1 MAQESY
7 RCIMNTIAFYI
18 CLAFYVY
25 HNNILNG
32 NTDMKSLSF
41 QSSVLLGII
50 ALLNRR

>member
-1 MAQESY
+1 
-7 RCIMNTIAFYI
+7 MNTIAFYI
-18 CLAFYVY
+18 CLGFYGY
-25 HNNILNG
+25 HNLLNG